1 MKVASLARELRV
13 PPQMLLNCLR
23 VLRISVIDEED
34 GISEGDVAL
43 IRARLELVKNRQGKI
58 KNNEEAIE
66 VVLKGAKSAG
76 KRRRRR
82 QPSEDPAE
90 EESLDP
96 AESESDE
103 SVESEKAT
111 EVLEA
116 LAAESESDES
126 VESEKATE
134 VLEALSAESESDEPG
149 TTTGLVNQ
157 ETGENDQDED
167 TLKSEQD
174 KGPKTTDDKHK
185 SLDQEAP
192 SEGSVRQIRR
202 PKPSKAS
209 LDKLAAQKSTAG
221 SRRARVGTVRV
232 QADGYS
238 SDGSRDIK
246 KKKKG
251 KRRHDVDQTAVQSN
265 IQRVMAEIKGGG
277 STKKKKRKGQTVS
290 KEEREAATVEAE
302 KEIEKEKTIV
312 RVNEFLTASELSD
325 LVGIPANEIIGAAF
339 KNFGLVM
346 TINQRLDFEKIEL
359 VLDEFNFTAVREK
372 EYEVSEELEGLA
384 VDEGD
389 LEPRPPVVTVMGHVD
404 HGKTAL
410 LDYIR
415 SSNVVAGESGGITQH
430 IGAYHVELGDEK
442 RITFLDTPGHSAFTA
457 MRARGAELTDIVV
470 LVVAADDSVMPQTKE
485 AISHAKNAGVPIV
498 VAINKCDLPTSDPA
512 KVKQGLLQADLQIE
526 EFGGQTLCA
535 EVSAINGDGVDDLL
549 EKVLLQSELMELMA
563 TVEQDAAGTVVEAQ
577 LDTSRGPLVTVL
589 VQQGTL
595 KIRDTFVVGHYE
607 GRVRALLDERG
618 QQLNEVGP
626 GVPVQILGSIGVP
639 QAGDSLRVMEAG
651 KAREIAAS
659 RLRLDREKQL
669 RIRERAV
676 GLGKLD
682 RTSNEGGSSI
692 LAVIVKADVD
702 GSVQALSD
710 ALEHLGTDEV
720 GVYIV
725 HHGVGAINEEDV
737 LLAET
742 SNSMIIGFRVRPSTK
757 ARKNAEQ
764 RGIDIRAYDVIYD
777 AVDEVR
783 GALEGML
790 APQKKEEILGSAEVK
805 DIFKIGRV
813 GTIAGCEVVE
823 GRIDRKARARVIRE
837 GMVIY
842 DNELSSLKRFKDD
855 VKQVQ
860 EGLECGIGIKDF
872 NDVKVGDSI
881 ECFSVEEIARTLADS
896 K

>member
-82 QPSEDPAE
+82 QPSEDPPE

-96 AESESDE
+96 D
-103 SVESEKAT
+103 
-111 EVLEA
+111 
-116 LAAESESDES
+116 ESESDES

-134 VLEALSAESESDEPG
+134 VLEALSDESESDESVESEKATEVLEALSDESESDEPG

-157 ETGENDQDED
+157 ETGEQDQDED

-185 SLDQEAP
+185 SLDQETP

-359 VLDEFNFTAVREK
+359 VLDEFNFTAVKEK
-372 EYEVSEELEGLA
+372 EYEVSEELEGLV

-563 TVEQDAAGTVVEAQ
+563 AVEQDAAGTVVEAQ
-577 LDTSRGPLVTVL
+577 LDTSRGPVVTAL

-618 QQLNEVGP
+618 KQLQEVGP

-639 QAGDSLRVMEAG
+639 QAGDSLRVMEPG

-682 RTSNEGGSSI
+682 KSSNEEGASI

-710 ALEHLGTDEV
+710 ALEHLGTEEV

>member
-1 MKVASLARELRV
+1 MYK
-13 PPQMLLNCLR
+13 
-23 VLRISVIDEED
+23 
-34 GISEGDVAL
+34 
-43 IRARLELVKNRQGKI
+43 RQ
-58 KNNEEAIE
+58 
-66 VVLKGAKSAG
+66 
-76 KRRRRR
+76 
-82 QPSEDPAE
+82 
-90 EESLDP
+90 
-96 AESESDE
+96 
-103 SVESEKAT
+103 
-111 EVLEA
+111 
-116 LAAESESDES
+116 
-126 VESEKATE
+126 
-134 VLEALSAESESDEPG
+134 
-149 TTTGLVNQ
+149 
-157 ETGENDQDED
+157 
-167 TLKSEQD
+167 
-174 KGPKTTDDKHK
+174 
-185 SLDQEAP
+185 
-192 SEGSVRQIRR
+192 
-202 PKPSKAS
+202 
-209 LDKLAAQKSTAG
+209 
-221 SRRARVGTVRV
+221 
-232 QADGYS
+232 
-238 SDGSRDIK
+238 
-246 KKKKG
+246 
-251 KRRHDVDQTAVQSN
+251 
-265 IQRVMAEIKGGG
+265 
-277 STKKKKRKGQTVS
+277 
-290 KEEREAATVEAE
+290 AATVEAE

-359 VLDEFNFTAVREK
+359 VLDEFNFTAVKEK
-372 EYEVSEELEGLA
+372 EYEASEELEGLV

-563 TVEQDAAGTVVEAQ
+563 AVEQDAAGTVVEAQ
-577 LDTSRGPLVTVL
+577 LDTSRGPVVTAL

-618 QQLNEVGP
+618 QQLKEVGP

-639 QAGDSLRVMEAG
+639 QAGDSLRVMEPG

-682 RTSNEGGSSI
+682 KSSNEEGASI

-710 ALEHLGTDEV
+710 ALEHLGTEEV

-783 GALEGML
+783 AALEGML

>member
-1 MKVASLARELRV
+1 
-13 PPQMLLNCLR
+13 
-23 VLRISVIDEED
+23 
-34 GISEGDVAL
+34 
-43 IRARLELVKNRQGKI
+43 
-58 KNNEEAIE
+58 
-66 VVLKGAKSAG
+66 
-76 KRRRRR
+76 
-82 QPSEDPAE
+82 
-90 EESLDP
+90 
-96 AESESDE
+96 
-103 SVESEKAT
+103 
-111 EVLEA
+111 
-116 LAAESESDES
+116 
-126 VESEKATE
+126 
-134 VLEALSAESESDEPG
+134 
-149 TTTGLVNQ
+149 
-157 ETGENDQDED
+157 
-167 TLKSEQD
+167 
-174 KGPKTTDDKHK
+174 
-185 SLDQEAP
+185 
-192 SEGSVRQIRR
+192 
-202 PKPSKAS
+202 
-209 LDKLAAQKSTAG
+209 
-221 SRRARVGTVRV
+221 
-232 QADGYS
+232 
-238 SDGSRDIK
+238 
-246 KKKKG
+246 
-251 KRRHDVDQTAVQSN
+251 
-265 IQRVMAEIKGGG
+265 
-277 STKKKKRKGQTVS
+277 
-290 KEEREAATVEAE
+290 
-302 KEIEKEKTIV
+302 
-312 RVNEFLTASELSD
+312 
-325 LVGIPANEIIGAAF
+325 
-339 KNFGLVM
+339 
-346 TINQRLDFEKIEL
+346 
-359 VLDEFNFTAVREK
+359 
-372 EYEVSEELEGLA
+372 
-384 VDEGD
+384 
-389 LEPRPPVVTVMGHVD
+389 
-404 HGKTAL
+404 
-410 LDYIR
+410 
-415 SSNVVAGESGGITQH
+415 
-430 IGAYHVELGDEK
+430 
-442 RITFLDTPGHSAFTA
+442 
-457 MRARGAELTDIVV
+457 
-470 LVVAADDSVMPQTKE
+470 
-485 AISHAKNAGVPIV
+485 
-498 VAINKCDLPTSDPA
+498 
-512 KVKQGLLQADLQIE
+512 LQIE

-563 TVEQDAAGTVVEAQ
+563 AVEQDAAGTVVEAQ
-577 LDTSRGPLVTVL
+577 LDSSRGPVVTAL

-618 QQLNEVGP
+618 KQLQEAGP

-639 QAGDSLRVMEAG
+639 QAGDSLRVMKAG

-682 RTSNEGGSSI
+682 RTSNKEGASI

-710 ALEHLGTDEV
+710 ALEHLGTGEV

-764 RGIDIRAYDVIYD
+764 RGIDIRAYEVIYD

-790 APQKKEEILGSAEVK
+790 APQQKEEILGSAEVK

-823 GRIDRKARARVIRE
+823 GRIDRNARARVIRE
-837 GMVIY
+837 GVVIY

>member
-96 AESESDE
+96 D
-103 SVESEKAT
+103 
-111 EVLEA
+111 
-116 LAAESESDES
+116 ESESDES

-134 VLEALSAESESDEPG
+134 VLEALSDESESDESVESEKATEVLEALSDESESDEPG

-157 ETGENDQDED
+157 ETGEQDQDED

-185 SLDQEAP
+185 SLDQETP

-359 VLDEFNFTAVREK
+359 VLDEFNFTAVKEK
-372 EYEVSEELEGLA
+372 EYEVSEELEGLV

-563 TVEQDAAGTVVEAQ
+563 AVEQDAAGTVVEAQ
-577 LDTSRGPLVTVL
+577 LDTSRGPVVTAL

-618 QQLNEVGP
+618 KQLQEVGP

-639 QAGDSLRVMEAG
+639 QAGDSLRVMEPG

-682 RTSNEGGSSI
+682 KSSNEEGASI

-710 ALEHLGTDEV
+710 ALEHLGTEEV

-783 GALEGML
+783 AALEGML

>member
-1 MKVASLARELRV
+1 M
-13 PPQMLLNCLR
+13 
-23 VLRISVIDEED
+23 
-34 GISEGDVAL
+34 
-43 IRARLELVKNRQGKI
+43 
-58 KNNEEAIE
+58 
-66 VVLKGAKSAG
+66 
-76 KRRRRR
+76 
-82 QPSEDPAE
+82 
-90 EESLDP
+90 
-96 AESESDE
+96 
-103 SVESEKAT
+103 
-111 EVLEA
+111 
-116 LAAESESDES
+116 
-126 VESEKATE
+126 
-134 VLEALSAESESDEPG
+134 
-149 TTTGLVNQ
+149 
-157 ETGENDQDED
+157 
-167 TLKSEQD
+167 
-174 KGPKTTDDKHK
+174 
-185 SLDQEAP
+185 
-192 SEGSVRQIRR
+192 
-202 PKPSKAS
+202 
-209 LDKLAAQKSTAG
+209 
-221 SRRARVGTVRV
+221 
-232 QADGYS
+232 
-238 SDGSRDIK
+238 
-246 KKKKG
+246 
-251 KRRHDVDQTAVQSN
+251 
-265 IQRVMAEIKGGG
+265 
-277 STKKKKRKGQTVS
+277 
-290 KEEREAATVEAE
+290 
-302 KEIEKEKTIV
+302 
-312 RVNEFLTASELSD
+312 TASELSD

-359 VLDEFNFTAVREK
+359 VLDEFNFTAVKEK
-372 EYEVSEELEGLA
+372 EYEASEELEGL
-384 VDEGD
+384 VGDEGY

-563 TVEQDAAGTVVEAQ
+563 AVEQDAAGTVVEAQ
-577 LDTSRGPLVTVL
+577 LDTSRGPVVTAL

-618 QQLNEVGP
+618 QQLKEVGP

-639 QAGDSLRVMEAG
+639 QAGDSLRVMEPG

-682 RTSNEGGSSI
+682 KSSNEEGASI

-710 ALEHLGTDEV
+710 ALEHLGTEEV

>member
-96 AESESDE
+96 D
-103 SVESEKAT
+103 
-111 EVLEA
+111 
-116 LAAESESDES
+116 ESESDES

-134 VLEALSAESESDEPG
+134 VLEALSDESESDESVESEKATEVLEALSDESESDEPG

-157 ETGENDQDED
+157 ETGEQDQDED

-359 VLDEFNFTAVREK
+359 VLDEFNFTAVKEK
-372 EYEVSEELEGLA
+372 EYEASEELEGLV

-563 TVEQDAAGTVVEAQ
+563 AVEQDAAGTVVEAQ
-577 LDTSRGPLVTVL
+577 LDTSRGPVVTAL

-618 QQLNEVGP
+618 QQLKEVGP

-639 QAGDSLRVMEAG
+639 QAGDSLRVMEPG

-682 RTSNEGGSSI
+682 KSSNEEGASI

-710 ALEHLGTDEV
+710 ALEHLGTEEV

>member
-96 AESESDE
+96 D
-103 SVESEKAT
+103 
-111 EVLEA
+111 
-116 LAAESESDES
+116 ESESDES

-134 VLEALSAESESDEPG
+134 VLEALSDESESDESG

-157 ETGENDQDED
+157 ETGEQDQDED

-185 SLDQEAP
+185 SLDQETP

-221 SRRARVGTVRV
+221 SRLARVGTVRV

-359 VLDEFNFTAVREK
+359 VLDEFNFTAVKEK
-372 EYEVSEELEGLA
+372 EYEVSEELEGLVA
-384 VDEGD
+384 DEGD

-535 EVSAINGDGVDDLL
+535 EVSAINGDGMDDLL

-563 TVEQDAAGTVVEAQ
+563 AVEQDAAGTVVEAQ
-577 LDTSRGPLVTVL
+577 LDTSRGPVVTAL

-618 QQLNEVGP
+618 KQLQEVGP

-639 QAGDSLRVMEAG
+639 QAGDSLRVMEPG

-682 RTSNEGGSSI
+682 KSSNEEGASI

-710 ALEHLGTDEV
+710 ALEHLGTEEV

-783 GALEGML
+783 AALEGML

-842 DNELSSLKRFKDD
+842 DNELSYLKRFKDD
-855 VKQVQ
+855 VKQDQ

>member
-96 AESESDE
+96 D
-103 SVESEKAT
+103 
-111 EVLEA
+111 
-116 LAAESESDES
+116 ESESDES

-134 VLEALSAESESDEPG
+134 VLEALSDESESDESG

-157 ETGENDQDED
+157 ETGEQDQDED

-185 SLDQEAP
+185 SLDQETP

-221 SRRARVGTVRV
+221 SRLARVGTVRV

-359 VLDEFNFTAVREK
+359 VLDEFNFTAVKEK
-372 EYEVSEELEGLA
+372 EYEVSEELEGLVA
-384 VDEGD
+384 DEGD

-535 EVSAINGDGVDDLL
+535 EVSAINGDGMDDLL

-563 TVEQDAAGTVVEAQ
+563 AVEQDAAGTVVEAQ
-577 LDTSRGPLVTVL
+577 LDTSRGPVVTAL

-618 QQLNEVGP
+618 KQLQEVGP

-639 QAGDSLRVMEAG
+639 QAGDSLRVMEPG

-682 RTSNEGGSSI
+682 KSSNEEGASI

-710 ALEHLGTDEV
+710 ALEHLGTEEV

-842 DNELSSLKRFKDD
+842 ENELSSLKRFKDD

>member
-1 MKVASLARELRV
+1 M
-13 PPQMLLNCLR
+13 
-23 VLRISVIDEED
+23 
-34 GISEGDVAL
+34 
-43 IRARLELVKNRQGKI
+43 
-58 KNNEEAIE
+58 
-66 VVLKGAKSAG
+66 
-76 KRRRRR
+76 
-82 QPSEDPAE
+82 
-90 EESLDP
+90 
-96 AESESDE
+96 
-103 SVESEKAT
+103 
-111 EVLEA
+111 
-116 LAAESESDES
+116 
-126 VESEKATE
+126 
-134 VLEALSAESESDEPG
+134 
-149 TTTGLVNQ
+149 
-157 ETGENDQDED
+157 
-167 TLKSEQD
+167 
-174 KGPKTTDDKHK
+174 
-185 SLDQEAP
+185 
-192 SEGSVRQIRR
+192 
-202 PKPSKAS
+202 
-209 LDKLAAQKSTAG
+209 
-221 SRRARVGTVRV
+221 
-232 QADGYS
+232 
-238 SDGSRDIK
+238 
-246 KKKKG
+246 
-251 KRRHDVDQTAVQSN
+251 
-265 IQRVMAEIKGGG
+265 
-277 STKKKKRKGQTVS
+277 
-290 KEEREAATVEAE
+290 
-302 KEIEKEKTIV
+302 
-312 RVNEFLTASELSD
+312 
-325 LVGIPANEIIGAAF
+325 
-339 KNFGLVM
+339 
-346 TINQRLDFEKIEL
+346 
-359 VLDEFNFTAVREK
+359 VLDEFNFTAVKEK
-372 EYEVSEELEGLA
+372 EYEASEELEGLV

-563 TVEQDAAGTVVEAQ
+563 AVEQDAAGTVVEAQ
-577 LDTSRGPLVTVL
+577 LDTSRGPVVTAL

-607 GRVRALLDERG
+607 GRVRAVLDERG
-618 QQLNEVGP
+618 QQLKEVGP

-639 QAGDSLRVMEAG
+639 QAGDSLRVMEPG

-682 RTSNEGGSSI
+682 KSSNEEGASI

-710 ALEHLGTDEV
+710 ALEHLGTEEV

>member
-1 MKVASLARELRV
+1 M
-13 PPQMLLNCLR
+13 
-23 VLRISVIDEED
+23 
-34 GISEGDVAL
+34 
-43 IRARLELVKNRQGKI
+43 
-58 KNNEEAIE
+58 
-66 VVLKGAKSAG
+66 
-76 KRRRRR
+76 
-82 QPSEDPAE
+82 
-90 EESLDP
+90 
-96 AESESDE
+96 
-103 SVESEKAT
+103 
-111 EVLEA
+111 
-116 LAAESESDES
+116 
-126 VESEKATE
+126 
-134 VLEALSAESESDEPG
+134 
-149 TTTGLVNQ
+149 
-157 ETGENDQDED
+157 
-167 TLKSEQD
+167 
-174 KGPKTTDDKHK
+174 
-185 SLDQEAP
+185 
-192 SEGSVRQIRR
+192 
-202 PKPSKAS
+202 
-209 LDKLAAQKSTAG
+209 
-221 SRRARVGTVRV
+221 
-232 QADGYS
+232 
-238 SDGSRDIK
+238 
-246 KKKKG
+246 
-251 KRRHDVDQTAVQSN
+251 DQTAVQSN

-359 VLDEFNFTAVREK
+359 VLDEFNFTAVKEK
-372 EYEVSEELEGLA
+372 EYEVSEELEGLV

-563 TVEQDAAGTVVEAQ
+563 AVEQDAAGTVVEAQ
-577 LDTSRGPLVTVL
+577 LDTSRGPLVTAL

-618 QQLNEVGP
+618 KQLQEVGP

-639 QAGDSLRVMEAG
+639 QAGDSLRVMEPG

-682 RTSNEGGSSI
+682 KSSNEEGASI

-710 ALEHLGTDEV
+710 ALEHLGTEEV

-783 GALEGML
+783 AALEGML

>member
-1 MKVASLARELRV
+1 M
-13 PPQMLLNCLR
+13 
-23 VLRISVIDEED
+23 
-34 GISEGDVAL
+34 
-43 IRARLELVKNRQGKI
+43 
-58 KNNEEAIE
+58 
-66 VVLKGAKSAG
+66 
-76 KRRRRR
+76 
-82 QPSEDPAE
+82 
-90 EESLDP
+90 
-96 AESESDE
+96 
-103 SVESEKAT
+103 
-111 EVLEA
+111 
-116 LAAESESDES
+116 
-126 VESEKATE
+126 
-134 VLEALSAESESDEPG
+134 
-149 TTTGLVNQ
+149 VNQ
-157 ETGENDQDED
+157 ETGEQDQDED

-185 SLDQEAP
+185 SLDQETP

-359 VLDEFNFTAVREK
+359 VLDEFNFTAVKEK
-372 EYEVSEELEGLA
+372 EYEVSEELEGLV

-563 TVEQDAAGTVVEAQ
+563 AVEQDAAGTVVEAQ
-577 LDTSRGPLVTVL
+577 LDTSRGPLVTAL

-618 QQLNEVGP
+618 KQLQEVGP

-639 QAGDSLRVMEAG
+639 QAGDSLRVMEPG

-682 RTSNEGGSSI
+682 KSSNEEGASI

-710 ALEHLGTDEV
+710 ALEHLGTEEV

-783 GALEGML
+783 AALEGML

>member
-1 MKVASLARELRV
+1 
-13 PPQMLLNCLR
+13 
-23 VLRISVIDEED
+23 
-34 GISEGDVAL
+34 
-43 IRARLELVKNRQGKI
+43 
-58 KNNEEAIE
+58 
-66 VVLKGAKSAG
+66 
-76 KRRRRR
+76 
-82 QPSEDPAE
+82 
-90 EESLDP
+90 
-96 AESESDE
+96 
-103 SVESEKAT
+103 
-111 EVLEA
+111 
-116 LAAESESDES
+116 
-126 VESEKATE
+126 
-134 VLEALSAESESDEPG
+134 
-149 TTTGLVNQ
+149 
-157 ETGENDQDED
+157 
-167 TLKSEQD
+167 
-174 KGPKTTDDKHK
+174 
-185 SLDQEAP
+185 
-192 SEGSVRQIRR
+192 
-202 PKPSKAS
+202 
-209 LDKLAAQKSTAG
+209 
-221 SRRARVGTVRV
+221 
-232 QADGYS
+232 
-238 SDGSRDIK
+238 
-246 KKKKG
+246 
-251 KRRHDVDQTAVQSN
+251 
-265 IQRVMAEIKGGG
+265 
-277 STKKKKRKGQTVS
+277 
-290 KEEREAATVEAE
+290 
-302 KEIEKEKTIV
+302 
-312 RVNEFLTASELSD
+312 
-325 LVGIPANEIIGAAF
+325 
-339 KNFGLVM
+339 LVM

-359 VLDEFNFTAVREK
+359 VLDEFNFTAVKEK
-372 EYEVSEELEGLA
+372 EYEVSEELEGLV

-470 LVVAADDSVMPQTKE
+470 LVVAADDAVMPQTKE

-563 TVEQDAAGTVVEAQ
+563 VVEQDAAGTVVEAQ
-577 LDTSRGPLVTVL
+577 LDTSRGPLVTAL

-618 QQLNEVGP
+618 KQLQEAGP

-682 RTSNEGGSSI
+682 RTSNKEGASI

-710 ALEHLGTDEV
+710 ALEHLGTGEV

-764 RGIDIRAYDVIYD
+764 RGIDIRAYEVIYD

-790 APQKKEEILGSAEVK
+790 APQQKEEILGSAEVK

-823 GRIDRKARARVIRE
+823 GRIDRNARARVIRE
-837 GMVIY
+837 GVVIY

>member
-96 AESESDE
+96 D
-103 SVESEKAT
+103 
-111 EVLEA
+111 
-116 LAAESESDES
+116 ESESDES

-134 VLEALSAESESDEPG
+134 VLEALSDESESDESVESEKATEVLEALSDESESDEPG

-157 ETGENDQDED
+157 ETGEQDQDED

-185 SLDQEAP
+185 SLDQETP

-359 VLDEFNFTAVREK
+359 VLDEFNFTAVKEK
-372 EYEVSEELEGLA
+372 EYEVSEELEGLV

-563 TVEQDAAGTVVEAQ
+563 AVEQDAAGTVVEAQ
-577 LDTSRGPLVTVL
+577 LDTSRGPLVTAL

-618 QQLNEVGP
+618 KQLQEVGP

-639 QAGDSLRVMEAG
+639 QAGDSLRVMEPG

-682 RTSNEGGSSI
+682 KSSNEEGASI

-710 ALEHLGTDEV
+710 ALEHLGTEEV

-783 GALEGML
+783 AALEGML

>member
-96 AESESDE
+96 D
-103 SVESEKAT
+103 
-111 EVLEA
+111 
-116 LAAESESDES
+116 ESESDES

-134 VLEALSAESESDEPG
+134 VLEALSDESG

-157 ETGENDQDED
+157 ETGEQDQDED

-359 VLDEFNFTAVREK
+359 VLDEFNFTAVKEK
-372 EYEVSEELEGLA
+372 EYEASEELEGLV

-563 TVEQDAAGTVVEAQ
+563 AVEQDAAGTVVEAQ
-577 LDTSRGPLVTVL
+577 LDTSRGPVVTAL

-618 QQLNEVGP
+618 QQLKEVGP

-639 QAGDSLRVMEAG
+639 QAGDSLRVMEPG

-682 RTSNEGGSSI
+682 KSSNEEGASI

-710 ALEHLGTDEV
+710 ALEHLGTEEV

-783 GALEGML
+783 AALEGML

>member
-96 AESESDE
+96 D
-103 SVESEKAT
+103 
-111 EVLEA
+111 
-116 LAAESESDES
+116 ESESDES

-134 VLEALSAESESDEPG
+134 VLEALSDEPG

-157 ETGENDQDED
+157 ETGKQDQDED

-359 VLDEFNFTAVREK
+359 VLDEFNFTAVKEK
-372 EYEVSEELEGLA
+372 EYEASEELEGLV

-563 TVEQDAAGTVVEAQ
+563 AVEQDAAGTVVEAQ
-577 LDTSRGPLVTVL
+577 LDTSRGPVVTAL

-618 QQLNEVGP
+618 QQLKEEGH
-626 GVPVQILGSIGVP
+626 GVQVQILGSIGVP
-639 QAGDSLRVMEAG
+639 QAGDSLRVMEPG

-682 RTSNEGGSSI
+682 KSSNEEGASI
-692 LAVIVKADVD
+692 LAVIVKADED

-710 ALEHLGTDEV
+710 ALEHLGTEEV

-783 GALEGML
+783 AALEGML

>member
-34 GISEGDVAL
+34 RMSEGDVAL

-96 AESESDE
+96 AESVESEKATEVLEVLADESDLAE

-111 EVLEA
+111 EVLEV
-116 LAAESESDES
+116 LADESESDES
-126 VESEKATE
+126 
-134 VLEALSAESESDEPG
+134 G

-157 ETGENDQDED
+157 ENGENDQDED
-167 TLKSEQD
+167 ALESEQD
-174 KGPKTTDDKHK
+174 KGPETTDDKHK
-185 SLDQEAP
+185 SLDKETP

-209 LDKLAAQKSTAG
+209 LDALAAQKSTAG
-221 SRRARVGTVRV
+221 SRRGRVGTVRV

-251 KRRHDVDQTAVQSN
+251 KRKHDVDQTAVQSN

-359 VLDEFNFTAVREK
+359 VLDDFNFTAVREK

-389 LEPRPPVVTVMGHVD
+389 LEARPPVVTVMGHVD

-563 TVEQDAAGTVVEAQ
+563 TFEQDAVGTVVEAQ
-577 LDTSRGPLVTVL
+577 LDTSRGPVVTVL

-618 QQLNEVGP
+618 QQLKEVGP

-659 RLRLDREKQL
+659 RLRLDRDKQL

-725 HHGVGAINEEDV
+725 HHGVGAVNEEDV

-742 SNSMIIGFRVRPSTK
+742 SNSIIIGFRVRPSSK

-764 RGIDIRAYDVIYD
+764 RGIEIRSYDVIYD

-783 GALEGML
+783 EALEGML

-837 GMVIY
+837 GIVIY

>member
-96 AESESDE
+96 N
-103 SVESEKAT
+103 
-111 EVLEA
+111 
-116 LAAESESDES
+116 ESESDES

-134 VLEALSAESESDEPG
+134 VLEALSDESESDEPG

-157 ETGENDQDED
+157 ETGEQDQDED

-185 SLDQEAP
+185 SLDQETP

-359 VLDEFNFTAVREK
+359 VLDEFNFTAVKEK
-372 EYEVSEELEGLA
+372 EYEVSEELEGLV

-563 TVEQDAAGTVVEAQ
+563 AVEQDAAGTVVEAQ
-577 LDTSRGPLVTVL
+577 LDTSRGPLVTAL

-618 QQLNEVGP
+618 KQLQEVGP

-639 QAGDSLRVMEAG
+639 QAGDSLRVMEPG

-682 RTSNEGGSSI
+682 KSSNEEGASI

-710 ALEHLGTDEV
+710 ALEHLGTEEV

-783 GALEGML
+783 AALEGML

>member
-1 MKVASLARELRV
+1 M
-13 PPQMLLNCLR
+13 
-23 VLRISVIDEED
+23 EEN
-34 GISEGDVAL
+34 
-43 IRARLELVKNRQGKI
+43 K
-58 KNNEEAIE
+58 
-66 VVLKGAKSAG
+66 
-76 KRRRRR
+76 
-82 QPSEDPAE
+82 
-90 EESLDP
+90 
-96 AESESDE
+96 
-103 SVESEKAT
+103 
-111 EVLEA
+111 
-116 LAAESESDES
+116 
-126 VESEKATE
+126 
-134 VLEALSAESESDEPG
+134 
-149 TTTGLVNQ
+149 
-157 ETGENDQDED
+157 
-167 TLKSEQD
+167 
-174 KGPKTTDDKHK
+174 
-185 SLDQEAP
+185 
-192 SEGSVRQIRR
+192 
-202 PKPSKAS
+202 
-209 LDKLAAQKSTAG
+209 
-221 SRRARVGTVRV
+221 
-232 QADGYS
+232 
-238 SDGSRDIK
+238 
-246 KKKKG
+246 
-251 KRRHDVDQTAVQSN
+251 
-265 IQRVMAEIKGGG
+265 
-277 STKKKKRKGQTVS
+277 TKKKKLTLSVSSKKSYEAPRYTHTKNKTSVVIEKKVSRKGTEKRFYSRDNNLNKS
-290 KEEREAATVEAE
+290 KFGQPYRLKPKPPSDLPSRNTDINRKFEIRKIAEEKAKKRFKDSKDENLYSKKGNVGKSKTSPSRREYKLTISKALSDEALE
-302 KEIEKEKTIV
+302 GRERSLASVKRARLKEKKSQTPDEKKNETKKIIREINIPDKITIK
-312 RVNEFLTASELSD
+312 ELSNRLAMQASD
-325 LVGIPANEIIGAAF
+325 IIKHLLGMGVVA
-339 KNFGLVM
+339 
-346 TINQRLDFEKIEL
+346 TINHTIDADTSEYL
-359 VLDEFNFTAVREK
+359 VKEFGNIPIREK
-372 EYEVSEELEGLA
+372 KPDFNIKKITTEENKNLKTRA
-384 VDEGD
+384 
-389 LEPRPPVVTVMGHVD
+389 PIVTVMGHVD
-404 HGKTAL
+404 HGKTSL
-410 LDYIR
+410 LDSLR
-415 SSNVVAGESGGITQH
+415 KTNVVDQEHGGITQH

-470 LVVAADDSVMPQTKE
+470 LVVAADDAVMPQTKE

-563 TVEQDAAGTVVEAQ
+563 AVEQDAAGTVVEAQ
-577 LDTSRGPLVTVL
+577 LDTSRGPLVTAL
-589 VQQGTL
+589 IQQGTL

-618 QQLNEVGP
+618 QQLQEVGP

-682 RTSNEGGSSI
+682 RSSNEEGASI

-710 ALEHLGTDEV
+710 ALEHLGTEEV

-742 SNSMIIGFRVRPSTK
+742 SNSMIIGFRGRPSTK

>member
-1 MKVASLARELRV
+1 M
-13 PPQMLLNCLR
+13 
-23 VLRISVIDEED
+23 
-34 GISEGDVAL
+34 
-43 IRARLELVKNRQGKI
+43 
-58 KNNEEAIE
+58 
-66 VVLKGAKSAG
+66 
-76 KRRRRR
+76 
-82 QPSEDPAE
+82 
-90 EESLDP
+90 
-96 AESESDE
+96 
-103 SVESEKAT
+103 
-111 EVLEA
+111 
-116 LAAESESDES
+116 
-126 VESEKATE
+126 
-134 VLEALSAESESDEPG
+134 
-149 TTTGLVNQ
+149 
-157 ETGENDQDED
+157 
-167 TLKSEQD
+167 
-174 KGPKTTDDKHK
+174 
-185 SLDQEAP
+185 
-192 SEGSVRQIRR
+192 
-202 PKPSKAS
+202 
-209 LDKLAAQKSTAG
+209 DKLAAQKSTAG

-325 LVGIPANEIIGAAF
+325 LVGIPANDIIGAAF

-359 VLDEFNFTAVREK
+359 VLDEFNFTAVKEK
-372 EYEVSEELEGLA
+372 EYEASEELEGLV

-563 TVEQDAAGTVVEAQ
+563 AVEQDAAGTVVEAQ
-577 LDTSRGPLVTVL
+577 LDTSRGPVVTAL

-618 QQLNEVGP
+618 QQLKEVGP

-639 QAGDSLRVMEAG
+639 QAGDSLRVMEPG

-682 RTSNEGGSSI
+682 KSSNEEGASI

-710 ALEHLGTDEV
+710 ALEHLGTEEV

-737 LLAET
+737 FLAET

-783 GALEGML
+783 AALEGML